1 MKIVYNTWFPFGNYH
16 TLNFFGILFTK
27 CKQLSES
34 TITHESI
41 HTAQMKEMLWLFF
54 YLWYGVEYLFIRL
67 FHKKQN
73 CAYHDISLEEEAHN
87 NDENPDY
94 LKTRKHYAWWKY
106 IRLRSNHK

>member
-1 MKIVYNTWFPFGNYH
+1 MKIVYNTWFPFGSYH

-27 CKQLSES
+27 RK
-34 TITHESI
+34 TVTGVNNHARVDTHGSNE
-41 HTAQMKEMLWLFF
+41 EMLWVFF
-54 YLWYGVEYLFIRL
+54 YLWYGVEYLLIRL

-87 NDENPDY
+87 NDENPEY

>member
-16 TLNFFGILFTK
+16 TLNFFGIL
-27 CKQLSES
+27 L
-34 TITHESI
+34 
-41 HTAQMKEMLWLFF
+41 KEMLWLFF

>member
-16 TLNFFGILFTK
+16 TLNFFGIL
-27 CKQLSES
+27 
-34 TITHESI
+34 
-41 HTAQMKEMLWLFF
+41 
-54 YLWYGVEYLFIRL
+54 Y
-67 FHKKQN
+67 

>member
-1 MKIVYNTWFPFGNYH
+1 MNDNDY
-16 TLNFFGILFTK
+16 FFVDRSAEHKARRERL
-27 CKQLSES
+27 
-34 TITHESI
+34 
-41 HTAQMKEMLWLFF
+41 AQMKEMLWVFF
-54 YLWYGVEYLFIRL
+54 YLWYGVEYLLIRL